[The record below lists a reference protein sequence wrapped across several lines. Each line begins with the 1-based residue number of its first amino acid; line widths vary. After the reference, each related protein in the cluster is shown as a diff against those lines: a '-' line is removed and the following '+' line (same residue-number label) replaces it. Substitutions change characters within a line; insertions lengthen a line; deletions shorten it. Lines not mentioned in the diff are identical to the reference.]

1 VSDSDNENYYQ
12 KWIGKL
18 GAEELARLEEP
29 LLEGGAALPVLRRI

>member
-18 GAEELARLEEP
+18 GAEELARLKNLSLREEP
-29 LLEGGAALPVLRRI
+29 LYQS